1 MTANDIRLRDA
12 LQRAGLVPFN
22 PPVDRATAN
31 EWAEH
36 LLEEMSDDEQFDLVV
51 GDGFVIR
58 ANDRLGIPAI
68 KLFDA
73 SQGVHLRDSVPSGK
87 LHKTVAFPSMVSLA
101 ATWNRSLVGAY
112 ARSVGEECR
121 AGGIHVLLGP
131 GVNIYRIAQ
140 NGRNFEY
147 TGEDPFLA
155 SEIVRIYVTAL
166 QQTGTMATV
175 KHFIANNTDWC
186 RRLSN
191 SIVDR
196 RALEEIYLP
205 AFRSAVHAGTM
216 AVMTSYNR
224 LNGEYCGESDTVI
237 NGLLRDGLGFDGLV
251 MTDWTSV
258 TDGELVASS
267 GQDLEMPEGEALQ
280 AKRKR
285 LVGDPR
291 IRRMAGSVLSAC
303 ASMGFLTGARR
314 EMPEQLER
322 FPEHEAVAYQT
333 ASEGIVLL
341 KNDGVLPAHVHDG
354 ETVLV
359 TGNWAVRTPISGKG
373 SGYVVGFNQQS
384 FLEAINAVAEG
395 ANVIYR
401 ADPSDEELE
410 NAALVFVFT
419 GFETEGEGADRDFS
433 LPADQDALIS
443 RAGSL
448 NQQTVVS
455 LVSGGGVAMPWH
467 DSAAAILYTFFCGQ
481 QGAIAAAD
489 TLFGQINPSGKLPF
503 TIEVDFADSPGAGYI
518 PNGGRPE
525 DRQPEG
531 EHPLKPGPSNVDV
544 DWPYAIEY
552 EEGVFVGYRWY
563 EKSSKPVRYWFG
575 HGLSYT
581 HFEYTAPE
589 VREVQWPSATGK
601 SSHSGSSAAGTPPA
615 KRPPRLWKVAFSV
628 RNTGDLPGA
637 EVAQLYV
644 SPPSGGKVGRPAR
657 ELKGYEKLFLDPHE
671 EKSATLYLTEDD
683 FACFDEN
690 AGEWTVEPGEYTL
703 HLGASYVDVR
713 RSLTVTV

>member
-1 MTANDIRLRDA
+1 MTANDLRLHDA
-12 LQRAGLVPFN
+12 LQRAGLVPFH
-22 PPVDRATAN
+22 PPVDRTTAAG
-31 EWAEH
+31 WAEQ
-36 LLEEMSDDEQFDLVV
+36 LLEQMSDDEQFDLVV

-58 ANDRLGIPAI
+58 ANDRLGIPPI

-73 SQGVHLRDSVPSGK
+73 SQGVHLRESVQSGK
-87 LHKTVAFPSMVSLA
+87 LNKTVAYPCMVSLA
-101 ATWNRSLVGAY
+101 ATWNRSLVGSY
-112 ARSVGEECR
+112 ARSIGEECR

-155 SEIVRIYVTAL
+155 SEIVRIYVTGL

-175 KHFIANNTDWC
+175 KHFIVNNTDWC
-186 RRLSN
+186 RKLSN
-191 SIVDR
+191 SIVGC

-205 AFRSAVHAGTM
+205 AFHSAVHAGTM
-216 AVMTSYNR
+216 AVMTSYNQ
-224 LNGEYCGESDTVI
+224 LNGEYCGESETVI
-237 NGLLRDGLGFDGLV
+237 NGLLREHLGFDGLV

-267 GQDLEMPEGEALQ
+267 GQDLEMPVGEALQ
-280 AKRKR
+280 AKRKQ
-285 LVGDPR
+285 LLGDPR

-303 ASMGFLTGARR
+303 ASMGFLNGARW
-314 EMPEQLER
+314 ELPEQLER

-354 ETVLV
+354 DTVVV
-359 TGNWAVRTPISGKG
+359 TGNWAVRTPVSGKG

-384 FLEAINAVAEG
+384 FLEAINSVAEG

-401 ADPSDEELE
+401 AEPTDEELE
-410 NAALVFVFT
+410 KAALVFVFT
-419 GFETEGEGADRDFS
+419 GFEFEGEGADRDFS
-433 LPADQDALIS
+433 LPADQNALIS

-448 NQQTVVS
+448 NEQTVVS

-467 DSAAAILYTFFCGQ
+467 DSTGAILYTFFGGQ

-489 TLFGQINPSGKLPF
+489 VLFGQVNPSGKLPF

-525 DRQPEG
+525 ERQPEG

-544 DWPYAIEY
+544 EWPYDIEY
-552 EEGVFVGYRWY
+552 KEGIFVGYRWY
-563 EKSSKPVRYWFG
+563 EKTSKPVRYWFG

-581 HFEYTAPE
+581 HFEYGAPE
-589 VREVQWPSATGK
+589 VEELSWPGASEA
-601 SSHSGSSAAGTPPA
+601 SSPDDSSRGPAASEGRT
-615 KRPPRLWKVAFSV
+615 PRLWRVTFAV
-628 RNTGDLPGA
+628 HNTGDVPGA
-637 EVAQLYV
+637 EIAQLYIA
-644 SPPSGGKVGRPAR
+644 PPSGGKIERPAR
-657 ELKGYEKLFLDPHE
+657 ELKGYEKLFLDPRE
-671 EKSATLYLTEDD
+671 EKSATLYLTEADL
-683 FACFDEN
+683 ACFDEN
-690 AGEWTVEPGEYTL
+690 AGEWTVEPGEYTIYV
-703 HLGASYVDVR
+703 GASYSDLRHSV
-713 RSLTVTV
+713 TVTV